1 MPKLLLF
8 YLGQGY
14 EGNWARH
21 KGDKVVKIKVDRP
34 VLQIT
39 DIVLQKYC
47 TLCTLQVLFLF
58 LHNRDKL
65 PQALAVKFQ
74 Y

>member
-1 MPKLLLF
+1 MQKLLSF

-14 EGNWARH
+14 EGNWAKH

-39 DIVLQKYC
+39 DIVLQMYC
-47 TLCTLQVLFLF
+47 TLCTLQNLYLFLR
-58 LHNRDKL
+58 NRDKL
-65 PQALAVKFQ
+65 PKSCL
-74 Y
+74 